1 MVWLVVGPQVARS
14 RWQTIVGGGDAR
26 YQRAL
31 KWTSHSG
38 VCHQGEDRAP
48 TPDISGRP
56 ASSRACLMVEPLP
69 LEVPNRSWGTE
80 TSLNPYVTTFYMCS
94 VRPRTLSEADVVGS
108 PSRAPTT
115 SGTRFQIYFRTLRGR
130 GTCCGCSRIAGCPRT
145 SPLFRHSSTPS
156 SRIATSSDH
165 QADRERT

>member
-1 MVWLVVGPQVARS
+1 MRDIKEPLSGPVTRVSATKAKIGR
-14 RWQTIVGGGDAR
+14 RLR
-26 YQRAL
+26 
-31 KWTSHSG
+31 TSLAG
-38 VCHQGEDRAP
+38 L
-48 TPDISGRP
+48 